1 MTDCASWKRQFLRA
15 PLPVMAFIVGASF
28 FTGCRDDAKVSVA
41 ESLGNRKLPTMV
53 TTNVS
58 TLISDSGITQYK
70 IVSPVWYVYDE
81 TDTPCWTF
89 PKGLYLRKYDRQFRV
104 IASVAADSARYYRQQ
119 KLWKLDGNV
128 ELTKA
133 PADIFLTQQLF
144 WDERNGQLY
153 SDSFIHIETQSHTLE
168 GYGFSANDRLTQ
180 YSINRPTGI
189 FPADTRK
196 LTAK

>member
-1 MTDCASWKRQFLRA
+1 MTRSALAKNVRMRGV
-15 PLPVMAFIVGASF
+15 LPVMALIIAAPFL
-28 FTGCRDDAKVSVA
+28 TGCHDETKVSVA
-41 ESLGNRKLPTMV
+41 ESLGNRQLPTMV

-58 TLISDSGITQYK
+58 TLISDSGVTQYK
-70 IVSPVWYVYDE
+70 IVSPVWYVFDE

-104 IASVAADSARYYRQQ
+104 IASVAADSARYYRLQ

-133 PADIFLTQQLF
+133 PSDIFLTQQLF
-144 WDERNGQLY
+144 WDEKNGRLY
-153 SDSFIHIETQSHTLE
+153 SDSFIHIETRTHTLE
-168 GYGFSANDRLTQ
+168 GYGFTADDQLTQ

-196 LTAK
+196 LTEK